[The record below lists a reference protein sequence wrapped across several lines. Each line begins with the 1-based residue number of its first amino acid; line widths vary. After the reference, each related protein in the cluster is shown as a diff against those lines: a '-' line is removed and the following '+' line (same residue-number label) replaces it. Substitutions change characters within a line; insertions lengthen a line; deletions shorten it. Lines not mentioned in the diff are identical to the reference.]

1 MTLSPS
7 PSRRGAFF
15 FYADALAKTSMNP
28 AYFETVFL
36 VDPKFVGHPPERFA
50 VITAH
55 NPKDQL
61 LDENENRRLLEKLE
75 ESLLDSDKSFFPV
88 TGSSPD
94 GTHKEAGFGISCT
107 LREALCIGMGFNQ
120 NAIYWIEREN
130 LQVIEC
136 SSGKAQDLG
145 SWKDRLRT

>member
-1 MTLSPS
+1 
-7 PSRRGAFF
+7 
-15 FYADALAKTSMNP
+15 MNP

-36 VDPKFVGHPPERFA
+36 VDPEFVDHPPDRFA

-94 GTHKEAGFGISCT
+94 GRHQEAGFGISCT

>member
-1 MTLSPS
+1 MHCFQDLK
-7 PSRRGAFF
+7 F
-15 FYADALAKTSMNP
+15 MNP
-28 AYFETVFL
+28 AYFDTVFL
-36 VDPKFVGHPPERFA
+36 VDPAFSDPPDRFA

-55 NPKDQL
+55 NPKDHL
-61 LDENENRRLLEKLE
+61 LEENENRRLLEKLK

-94 GTHKEAGFGISCT
+94 GRHQEAGFGISCT
-107 LREALCIGMGFNQ
+107 LQEALCIGMGFNQ
-120 NAIYWIEREN
+120 NAIYWVEREN

-145 SWKDRLRT
+145 SWKERLRT

>member
-1 MTLSPS
+1 
-7 PSRRGAFF
+7 
-15 FYADALAKTSMNP
+15 MNP
-28 AYFETVFL
+28 AYFDTVFL
-36 VDPKFVGHPPERFA
+36 VDPAFSDPPDRFA

-55 NPKDQL
+55 NPKDHL
-61 LDENENRRLLEKLE
+61 LEENENRRLLEKLK

-94 GTHKEAGFGISCT
+94 RTHQEAGFGISCT
-107 LREALCIGMGFNQ
+107 LQEALCIGRHFKQ

-145 SWKDRLRT
+145 SWKERLRT